1 MVPEQSSG
9 GGRQGLNLKAR
20 LKEARKNLVPAI
32 SSSELGRRL
41 ISFNLPG
48 FKPAQVSSLELG
60 YRYATWS
67 EVEALARVL
76 NVDAYWLA
84 NKPRPAASVRRATD
98 FWQEEV
104 KPAVKLKPVPV
115 EARTVVAPVAPRT
128 VEVLVTTPTP
138 ATPPDLAPTE
148 IPVLV
153 PGGET
158 EYRRQ
163 MVEELART
171 LVKLGD
177 THLKPFEWRSW
188 REHEKRI
195 RAAADWLVG

>member
-1 MVPEQSSG
+1 MEP
-9 GGRQGLNLKAR
+9 RTFNLRTR
-20 LKEARKNLVPAI
+20 LKEARKNIVPAI
-32 SSSELGRRL
+32 SAVDLGRRL
-41 ISFNLPG
+41 IPANLPG
-48 FKPAQVSSLELG
+48 FKPAQVSMMELG

-76 NVDAYWLA
+76 NVDPYWLA
-84 NKPRPAASVRRATD
+84 NKPRPAASVPRATD

-104 KPAVKLKPVPV
+104 KPAVRSLPVPV
-115 EARTVVAPVAPRT
+115 EARPVVAAPIK
-128 VEVLVTTPTP
+128 TP
-138 ATPPDLAPTE
+138 APMAPPAPPDLAPAD

-153 PGGET
+153 PGAEA

-163 MVEELART
+163 MVDELART

-177 THLKPFEWRSW
+177 TRLKPFEWRSW
-188 REHEKRI
+188 REHEKRL

>member
-1 MVPEQSSG
+1 MEQRSF
-9 GGRQGLNLKAR
+9 NLKAR

-32 SSSELGRRL
+32 SSTELGRRL

-48 FKPAQVSSLELG
+48 LKAAQVSSLELG

-84 NKPRPAASVRRATD
+84 NKPRPAASVPRATD

-104 KPAVKLKPVPV
+104 KPVVKPKPVPV
-115 EARTVVAPVAPRT
+115 EARPVIAAPVK
-128 VEVLVTTPTP
+128 TPTP

-148 IPVLV
+148 IPVMV
-153 PGGET
+153 PGGEA
-158 EYRRQ
+158 EYRRA